1 MDKFIQ
7 PSEVAVKGLLRLS
20 NLDSSDLTPAH
31 LKHFFGLGSEGEP
44 EGIFGLELFT
54 SVGLLRSLDVVPSR
68 RKAGLSSRLVA
79 YAEGYARSHGIKA
92 LYVLTNTA
100 EAFFIHRGY
109 QRSRRNDAPCAIRET
124 KEFSDICPVS
134 SAFMVKHL

>member
-100 EAFFIHRGY
+100 EAFFMHRSY
-109 QRSRRNDAPCAIRET
+109 QGCSRNAAPRAIRET
-124 KEFSDICPVS
+124 KEFSEICPAS
-134 SAFMVKHL
+134 SVFMVKNL